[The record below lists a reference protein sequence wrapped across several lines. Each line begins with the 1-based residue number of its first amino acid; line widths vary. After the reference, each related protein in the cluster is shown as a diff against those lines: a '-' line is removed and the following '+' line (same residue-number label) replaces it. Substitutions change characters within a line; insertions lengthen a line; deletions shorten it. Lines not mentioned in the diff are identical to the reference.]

1 MKNETALNEYLFDLK
16 LRNCSPRT
24 VRSAKNNMALFL
36 CWLETEYN
44 LTAIEDIKRVHIKGY
59 LHYKQSLG
67 LKPTYAFIFVVCVL
81 FILSSLVTLY
91 SSRGNIL
98 VM

>member
-67 LKPTYAFIFVVCVL
+67 LKPTYINSIRENHKVIFDYL
-81 FILSSLVTLY
+81 FKSSYMPV
-91 SSRGNIL
+91 
-98 VM
+98 

>member
-44 LTAIEDIKRVHIKGY
+44 LTAISR
-59 LHYKQSLG
+59 
-67 LKPTYAFIFVVCVL
+67 
-81 FILSSLVTLY
+81 ILSRFISRLSALQTKPRTKTHLY
-91 SSRGNIL
+91 Q
-98 VM
+98 

>member
-44 LTAIEDIKRVHIKGY
+44 LTAIEDIKKMNKLLEMLDDDDDV
-59 LHYKQSLG
+59 QN
-67 LKPTYAFIFVVCVL
+67 TYH
-81 FILSSLVTLY
+81 
-91 SSRGNIL
+91 NWDE
-98 VM
+98 

>member
-36 CWLETEYN
+36 CWLET
-44 LTAIEDIKRVHIKGY
+44 I
-59 LHYKQSLG
+59 
-67 LKPTYAFIFVVCVL
+67 
-81 FILSSLVTLY
+81 
-91 SSRGNIL
+91 
-98 VM
+98 